1 MENISRANK
10 VEALADGKN
19 KTQMM
24 NKSLGKQLLF
34 FRNKFYISIADSM
47 CTIPPPKNTH
57 HCTKVAKLFST
68 DFCVMKRIITVY
80 KLFISFFF
88 FSLCFIASPKLDF
101 KPGYPKRIYKHMWCK
116 SKSVW
121 KSTE

>member
-1 MENISRANK
+1 MENISRTNK

-19 KTQMM
+19 KTQTM
-24 NKSLGKQLLF
+24 NKSPGKQLLF
-34 FRNKFYISIADSM
+34 FGNKLYISIADSL
-47 CTIPPPKNTH
+47 CTIPKTPITALKLQ
-57 HCTKVAKLFST
+57 LFSIGL
-68 DFCVMKRIITVY
+68 CVMKRIITVY
-80 KLFISFFF
+80 KLFILYIFF
-88 FSLCFIASPKLDF
+88 LCFIASPKLDF